1 MLFTRMAADDKLG
14 MDTGITRRDYLNS
27 TLLASGG
34 LLLSG
39 ACPMELLAESDWNG
53 YGGVGEYSNSN
64 GNTYEVMTE
73 AHKIRDRVFEPL
85 PADVPDTGEQY
96 DCVVV
101 GGGISGLAAALFFTR
116 EAGRAKT
123 CLVLENHPIFGG
135 EAKGNEFLVDG
146 QTVIAHQGSAM
157 YFPPFAGTFLSEFY
171 QSIGIGPD
179 PFPYQTWSGKDPAL
193 AVAKT
198 PYPEGGSNSGFFF
211 GPRFGK
217 TSGMWLTDPWGKQLA
232 GAPISDKARRE
243 LLKMQ
248 SGAAE
253 FQPPKQHGDEIS
265 RRLDSMTFEQH
276 LMEKFELSRETV
288 RTFLSPVSG
297 GGSGLGADALSAY
310 ADYAAD
316 VLLPWD
322 HEKGVQMFPGGNA
335 GVARHIVKSLI
346 PDAIPGPGTLASV
359 AKTPVDFSALDR
371 SGGAARIRLR
381 TTVISVQHDG
391 GVVKVVYTR
400 EGKLQSVRARSV
412 IVAGGS
418 WTAKHIVKDLPAT
431 HREAYAQFYR
441 APCLMA
447 NVAVRNWRFL
457 YKLGISECQWFEG
470 IGNYTAVRKLATFG
484 AVSPTLG
491 PDSPVVLTLKILFS
505 NPELPIG
512 EQVTRGRAELI
523 GTPFRGYEQRIREQ
537 FTLMFG
543 GLGFDARRDIAG
555 IILNRWG
562 HAYLSAQPG
571 FFFGKDGKPG
581 PGEVL
586 RATPFGRISF
596 ANSDL
601 AGIMDHRTSIL
612 EAHRAV
618 RQAME
623 RMKS

>member
-1 MLFTRMAADDKLG
+1 MAADEKLG
-14 MDTGITRRDYLNS
+14 LNEGITRRDYLNS
-27 TLLASGG
+27 TLIASGG
-34 LLLSG
+34 ALLSG
-39 ACPMELLAESDWNG
+39 ACPMELLGQSDWNG

-73 AHKIRDRVFEPL
+73 AHKIRDHVFDPL
-85 PADVPDTGEQY
+85 PAGISDSGELY
-96 DCVVV
+96 DCAVV

-116 EAGRAKT
+116 ETGGKKT
-123 CLVLENHPIFGG
+123 CVVLENHPIFGG

-146 QTVIAHQGSAM
+146 QRVIAHQGSAM
-157 YFPPFAGTFLSEFY
+157 YFPCFPGTFLADFY

-179 PFPYQTWSGKDPAL
+179 PFPYQTWTGKDPAL
-193 AVAKT
+193 PVAKT
-198 PYPEGGSNSGFFF
+198 PYPDGGSNSAFFF

-217 TSGMWLTDPWGKQLA
+217 PAGMLLKDPWGKNLE
-232 GAPISDKARRE
+232 GAPISAQAKRE

-248 SGAAE
+248 SGSAE
-253 FQPPKQHGDEIS
+253 FQLPKTHGDEIS
-265 RRLDSMTFEQH
+265 RRLDSTSFEQH
-276 LMEKFELSRETV
+276 LMERFGLSRETV

-297 GGSGLGADALSAY
+297 GGSGLGADALSGY
-310 ADYAAD
+310 AEYAAD

-335 GVARHIVKSLI
+335 GVARHMVKSLI
-346 PDAIPGPGTLASV
+346 PDAIPGPVTLESIQR
-359 AKTPVDFSALDR
+359 TPVDFAALDR
-371 SGGAARIRLR
+371 QQAARIRLR
-381 TTVISVQHDG
+381 TTVISVKHEASA
-391 GVVKVVYTR
+391 VRIVYAR
-400 EGKLQSVRARSV
+400 EGKLTSLRARRV

-418 WTAKHIVKDLPAT
+418 WTAKHIVKDLPAS

-484 AVSPTLG
+484 DVSPTLS

-512 EQVTRGRAELI
+512 EQVSRGRTELI
-523 GTPFRGYEQRIREQ
+523 GTPFRGYEKRIREQ
-537 FTLMFG
+537 LSMMFSSA
-543 GLGFDARRDIAG
+543 GFDAKRDIAG

-562 HAYLSAQPG
+562 HAYLSPQPG

-586 RATPFGRISF
+586 RNTPFDRISF

-618 RQAME
+618 GQALKTM
-623 RMKS
+623 RA